1 MNYLFIGML
10 IFINVLQAFTLGLA
24 GKPHQQ
30 VILENTIPK
39 EYLNHPEIKQIA
51 DKYQLRLWQLAAVY
65 SVLSFSLLF
74 LSYESLQLT
83 AFWILIFAS
92 LTSTYLCKIYFIRE
106 MRWLLV
112 HNQWQSLIIPKRI
125 DTTLIINKNQRM
137 VPVYW
142 LYLAYIP
149 SLPLA
154 WYTMRV
160 SDIPTASI
168 LLASSTSLFLLMLV
182 NYYYI
187 GRIPAKSLTS
197 DSQINQV
204 YNDLTKHSWSFLTIL
219 INWLMLPLLFL
230 PIFMSQTS
238 GLLAYSLIVI
248 YSCLLLFMIF
258 FIIAYLYHLRKK
270 QDHLLMQ
277 SSDFRYSGEDQY
289 WTYGIYINPNDP
301 KLFVPDRIGMNIGIN
316 LGRTSGKII
325 MAFTSLLL
333 VATFFMTVIPAY
345 LYDFT
350 ADPIRFEKTQESILL
365 SAPFA
370 PTSTIPIDTIRAAEL
385 IDSLPRPLTKT
396 FGMAT
401 DNYAI
406 GRFNTNNRTSYLY
419 IDYRSSPI
427 LKIQTDTIDYYYT
440 NKQSKQTLTLY
451 QLLEISKDK

>member
-39 EYLNHPEIKQIA
+39 EYLNHLEVKRIA
-51 DKYQLRLWQLAAVY
+51 SRYRLRLWQLAAVY
-65 SVLSFSLLF
+65 SVLSFSLLL

-83 AFWILIFAS
+83 AFWLLLFSS
-92 LTSTYLCKIYFIRE
+92 LTTTYLCKIYFIRE
-106 MRWLLV
+106 MRRLLV
-112 HNQWQSLIIPKRI
+112 RNQWQSLIMPKRI
-125 DTTLIINKNQRM
+125 DTALIINKNQRM
-137 VPVYW
+137 VPIYW
-142 LYLAYIP
+142 LHLSYIL
-149 SLPLA
+149 SFPLA

-160 SDIPTASI
+160 SDLSTASI
-168 LLASSTSLFLLMLV
+168 LLASSTGLFLFMLV

-197 DSQINQV
+197 DSELNQT

-248 YSCLLLFMIF
+248 YSCLLLFMVF
-258 FIIAYLYHLRKK
+258 FTIAYLYHLRKK
-270 QDHLLMQ
+270 QDRLLMQ
-277 SSDFRYSGEDQY
+277 SFDFRYSGEDQY
-289 WTYGIYINPNDP
+289 WTYGVYINPNDP

-316 LGRTSGKII
+316 LGKTSGKII
-325 MAFTSLLL
+325 MSITIFLL
-333 VATFFMTVIPAY
+333 VATFFMTVIPTY

-350 ADPIRFEKTQESILL
+350 ANPLRFKKTQETILL

-370 PTSTIPIDTIRAAEL
+370 PTATIPLESIQIVEL
-385 IDSLPRPLTKT
+385 VDSLPNQLTKT
-396 FGMAT
+396 VGIAT

-406 GRFNTNNRTSYLY
+406 GRFNINNRTSYLY

-440 NKQSKQTLTLY
+440 NKQSKQTLSLY
-451 QLLEISKDK
+451 QLLEIPKDK